1 MEDRRMKRIAAAGW
15 PSVFSA
21 SGGWALVVAALLVA
35 PGCGGPPAP
44 DLVVYSALDGEFSEP
59 ILEDFAK
66 EQGINVSWKFDTEAY
81 KTVGLYRAIVEEQ
94 KRPRC
99 DVFWNNEILGTLRL
113 QEQGLLQAYESP
125 LAKNY
130 PAAFRSPEGYWH
142 GFAAR
147 ARVLVVNPDKLKDGE
162 QPPKSILDLT
172 DPRWKGRLAMAKPVY
187 GTTFTHACC
196 LFGHWGDDRAK
207 EFFRALKANDVQIV
221 AGNKDS
227 AEQVA
232 TGKLAIG
239 LTDTDDAV
247 VFQEQGYKLQI
258 VYLDRDAESND
269 LGTLFIPNSLGIIK
283 NCPHPEAARKLIDH
297 LLSAEVE
304 TRLAEGAS
312 AQIPL
317 ATNVKAKT
325 RVETPATVKPMPVD
339 FAAAA
344 KKWDAAH
351 DFLRETFGTD

>member
-1 MEDRRMKRIAAAGW
+1 MTRIARIHS
-15 PSVFSA
+15 PSALPGSRR
-21 SGGWALVVAALLVA
+21 WALVAAWALFLVA
-35 PGCGGPPAP
+35 PGGCGGPAAP

-59 ILEDFAK
+59 VLEDFGK
-66 EQGINVSWKFDTEAY
+66 EQGLKVSAKFDTEAF
-81 KTVGLYRAIVEEQ
+81 KTIGLYRAIVAEQ
-94 KRPRC
+94 DRPRC

-113 QEQGLLQAYESP
+113 EEQGLLQAYESP

-130 PAAFRSPEGYWH
+130 PAQFRSPEGYWY

-147 ARVLVVNPDKLKDGE
+147 ARVLVVNTDKVPE
-162 QPPKSILDLT
+162 AQRPKSILDLT
-172 DPRWKGRLAMAKPVY
+172 DPRWKGRLGMAKPLY

-196 LFGHWGDDRAK
+196 LFGHWGDERAK
-207 EFFRALKANDVQIV
+207 EFFRALKANGVQIV
-221 AGNKDS
+221 GGNKDV

-247 VFQEQGYKLQI
+247 AFQEQGYKLAI
-258 VYLDRDAESND
+258 VYLDRDAQSDD
-269 LGTLFIPNSLGIIK
+269 LGTLFIPNSLGIVK
-283 NCPHPEAARKLIDH
+283 DCPHPEAARKLIDH

-304 TRLAEGAS
+304 ARLAEGES

-317 ATNVKAKT
+317 GTNVAAKT
-325 RVETPATVKPMPVD
+325 RVETPATVKAMPVD

-344 KKWDAAH
+344 KKWDVAH
-351 DFLRETFGTD
+351 DFLRETFGGE

>member
-1 MEDRRMKRIAAAGW
+1 MKHVAEAAWWSIFLRYCRRTFLTVAGL
-15 PSVFSA
+15 
-21 SGGWALVVAALLVA
+21 ALAT
-35 PGCGGPPAP
+35 GCGGPPPP
-44 DLVVYSALDGEFSEP
+44 DLVVYAALDGEFSEP
-59 ILEDFAK
+59 ILKDFGK
-66 EQGINVSWKFDTEAY
+66 EHGLNVAPKFDTEAY

-99 DVFWNNEILGTLRL
+99 DVFWNNEILGTLKL
-113 QEQGLLQAYESP
+113 QEQGLLQAYGSP
-125 LAKNY
+125 LAENY
-130 PAAFRSPEGYWH
+130 PAQFRSPDGYWY

-147 ARVLVVNPDKLKDGE
+147 ARVLVVNADKVPE
-162 QPPKSILDLT
+162 AERPRSILDLT
-172 DPRWKGRLAMAKPVY
+172 DARWKGRLAMAKPLY

-196 LFGHWGDDRAK
+196 LFGHWGDERAK

-232 TGKLAIG
+232 TGKFDIG

-247 VFQEQGYKLQI
+247 VFQDQGYNLAI
-258 VYLDRDAESND
+258 VYLDRDAQTDD
-269 LGTLFIPNSLGIIK
+269 LGTLFIPNTLGIVK
-283 NCPHPEAARKLIDH
+283 DCPHPEAARKLVDH

-304 TRLAEGAS
+304 KRLAEGAS

-317 ATNVKAKT
+317 GANVNAKRRLETAGVKA
-325 RVETPATVKPMPVD
+325 MPVD

-344 KKWDAAH
+344 KKWDAASE
-351 DFLRETFGTD
+351 FLRETFGAN